1 MDKRQSPRDFE
12 QVWIESNTLLRHLS
26 DEGRERLLPWLRPV
40 NLKPREVIYKPDERI
55 QDIYFPD
62 NSVLCM
68 LTVMTDGR
76 TIESAA
82 VGSEG
87 ASWVS
92 ASLGSPTM
100 PCQTMAVIGGR
111 AHKIAARHVEEE
123 IRRNGSFHDVLTE
136 YAHALLIASLR
147 TGACNAL
154 HSLSQRSARWMLLTL
169 DRTAD
174 ERFSITQEFLAAL
187 LGCTRSSVNMV
198 LAEFEKSGAIRT
210 GRGNIEVIDRLALEK
225 FTCECYEI
233 IRSTYEDLK
242 KREFHVND
250 LKKNGSRPR

>member
-1 MDKRQSPRDFE
+1 MDKKPSMSEFD
-12 QVWIESNTLLRHLS
+12 QVWIDNNILLKHLNE
-26 DEGRERLLPWLRPV
+26 EGRRRLLPL
-40 NLKPREVIYKPDERI
+40 LKPVTLKPQEVIYRPEERI

-62 NSVLCM
+62 NAVLCM
-68 LTVMTDGR
+68 LTIMEDGR
-76 TIESAA
+76 SIEAA
-82 VGSEG
+82 TVGNEG

-100 PCQTMAVIGGR
+100 PCQTMTIIGGR

-123 IRRNGSFHDVLTE
+123 IRRNGTFRNVLSE